1 MKILLVVSDLALGGA
16 QQVVINLANE
26 LVRQNHNVWIFDV
39 QPEYRVEGMISR
51 LDNKVNLISK
61 NYGEE
66 HFSITE
72 KVIDFTLNKV
82 SMSKNL
88 KNQRFKKH
96 VNNLNSAISSNVFDY
111 ANPHTCWADFFVY
124 KELKNLHSKWIIS
137 FHASYNNLLVNKENI
152 TKYGPLIK
160 KTINAASKIIYI
172 HDEGISFLENTLQIK
187 IRKIKKIYNGIPA
200 PPPNLKIRRQN
211 LEIDKDDIVILC
223 ASRASK
229 LKGWYELSEAV
240 LKVKNPKIKLFFAG
254 EGEILDDLKNKYS
267 KFGSTIKFLG
277 FQKEINSLITISDII
292 CLPSYT
298 EALPTILIESIFHN
312 KPVIATNVGE
322 TAIILENKLGKCG
335 VLINAKKGEELIKDL
350 INTINSFM
358 LDKFTSDKEAFEEAK
373 ELFSSKK
380 MTQNY
385 LNYFSES

>member
-1 MKILLVVSDLALGGA
+1 MKILIVVSDLALGGA

-66 HFSITE
+66 HFSFTE
-72 KVIDFTLNKV
+72 KLIDLTLNKV
-82 SMSKNL
+82 TIRKTL

-111 ANPHTCWADFFVY
+111 ANSHTCWADFFVY

-172 HDEGISFLENTLQIK
+172 HDEAISFLENTLKIK

-200 PPPNLKIRRQN
+200 PPPNIKIRREN

-240 LKVKNPKIKLFFAG
+240 VKVKNPKIKLLFAG
-254 EGEILDDLKNKYS
+254 EGEILDDIKNKYY
-267 KFGSTIKFLG
+267 KFSSIIKFLG

-322 TAIILENKLGKCG
+322 TARILENKLGKCG
-335 VLINAKKGEELIKDL
+335 ILINANKGEELIKDL

>member
-1 MKILLVVSDLALGGA
+1 MNILLVTADLALGGA

-26 LVRQNHNVWIFDV
+26 LVRQNHNVWVFDV

-61 NYGEE
+61 NYGKE
-66 HFSITE
+66 HFSLTE

-82 SMSKNL
+82 SNIKNL
-88 KNQRFKKH
+88 KHQRFKKH

-111 ANPHTCWADFFVY
+111 ANSHTCWADFFVY

-137 FHASYNNLLVNKENI
+137 LHASYNNLLVNKENI
-152 TKYGPLIK
+152 TKYGPLVK

-200 PPPNLKIRRQN
+200 PPPNIKIRRES

-240 LKVKNPKIKLFFAG
+240 LKVKNPKIKLLFAG

-322 TAIILENKLGKCG
+322 TASILENKLGKCG
-335 VLINAKKGEELIKDL
+335 ILINANKGEELVKDL
-350 INTINSFM
+350 TNTIDSFM
-358 LDKFTSDKEAFEEAK
+358 LDKFTFDKEAFGLNTNLTLE
-373 ELFSSKK
+373 SKP
-380 MTQNY
+380 TP
-385 LNYFSES
+385 

>member
-1 MKILLVVSDLALGGA
+1 MNILLVIADLALGGA

-26 LVRQNHNVWIFDV
+26 LVRQRHNIWIFDV

-66 HFSITE
+66 HFSLTE
-72 KVIDFTLNKV
+72 KVIDFTLNKL

-111 ANPHTCWADFFVY
+111 ANSHTCWADFFVY

-200 PPPNLKIRRQN
+200 PPPNIKIRREN

-240 LKVKNPKIKLFFAG
+240 VKVKNPKIKLLFAG
-254 EGEILDDLKNKYS
+254 EGEILDDIKNKYS
-267 KFGSTIKFLG
+267 KFSSIIKFLG
-277 FQKEINSLITISDII
+277 FQKEINSLISISDII

-322 TAIILENKLGKCG
+322 TARILENKLGKCG
-335 VLINAKKGEELIKDL
+335 ILINANKGEELIKDL

>member
-1 MKILLVVSDLALGGA
+1 MKILLVISDLALGGA

-61 NYGEE
+61 NYGVED
-66 HFSITE
+66 FSITE
-72 KVIDFTLNKV
+72 KVIDYTLNKL
-82 SMSKNL
+82 SISNSL
-88 KNQRFKKH
+88 KKQRFKLH
-96 VNNLNSAISSNVFDY
+96 VNNLKSVISSNIFDY
-111 ANPHTCWADFFVY
+111 INSHTCWADFFVC

-137 FHASYNNLLVNKENI
+137 LHASYNNLLANKDNI
-152 TKYGPLIK
+152 TKYGPFVK

-172 HDEGISFLENTLQIK
+172 HDEGITFLENKLQIK
-187 IRKIKKIYNGIPA
+187 IRKIKKIYNGIPS
-200 PPPNLKIRRQN
+200 PISTLKIRKQN
-211 LEIDKDDIVILC
+211 LEIDKDDFVILC

-229 LKGWYELSEAV
+229 LKGWVELAEAV
-240 LKVKNPKIKLFFAG
+240 LKVKNPKIKLLFAG
-254 EGEILDDLKNKYS
+254 NGEILEEIRNKFSKNKTNIY
-267 KFGSTIKFLG
+267 FLG
-277 FQKEINSLITISDII
+277 FQKNIENLISISNVV

-298 EALPTILIESIFHN
+298 EALPTILVESIFYN

-322 TAIILENKLGKCG
+322 TASIVENKKGKCG
-335 VLINAKKGEELIKDL
+335 ILIKANKGEELVKDL
-350 INTINSFM
+350 IKTINHFT
-358 LDKFTSDKEAFEEAK
+358 LDNFIFNKVAFEEAK

-380 MTQNY
+380 MVKNY

>member
-1 MKILLVVSDLALGGA
+1 
-16 QQVVINLANE
+16 
-26 LVRQNHNVWIFDV
+26 
-39 QPEYRVEGMISR
+39 MISR

-66 HFSITE
+66 HFSLTE
-72 KVIDFTLNKV
+72 KVIDFTLNKFTIR
-82 SMSKNL
+82 KTL

-96 VNNLNSAISSNVFDY
+96 VNNLNSAISSNGFDY
-111 ANPHTCWADFFVY
+111 ANSHTCWADFFVY

-152 TKYGPLIK
+152 TKYGPLVK

-172 HDEGISFLENTLQIK
+172 HDEGVSFLENTLQIK

-200 PPPNLKIRRQN
+200 PPPIIKIKRQN

-240 LKVKNPKIKLFFAG
+240 VKVKNPKIKLLFAG
-254 EGEILDDLKNKYS
+254 EGEILDDIKNKYS
-267 KFGSTIKFLG
+267 KFSSIIKFLG
-277 FQKEINSLITISDII
+277 FQKEINSLISISDII

-322 TAIILENKLGKCG
+322 TASILENKLGKCG
-335 VLINAKKGEELIKDL
+335 VLINANKGEELIKDL

>member
-26 LVRQNHNVWIFDV
+26 LVRQNHYVWIFDV
-39 QPEYRVEGMISR
+39 QPEYRVEGIISR

-66 HFSITE
+66 YFSLTE
-72 KVIDFTLNKV
+72 KVIDYTLNKL
-82 SMSKNL
+82 SISKNL

-111 ANPHTCWADFFVY
+111 VNSHTCWADFYVF
-124 KELKNLHSKWIIS
+124 KNLKKFHNIWIIS
-137 FHASYNNLLVNKENI
+137 LHASYNGLLSVQENI
-152 TKYGPLIK
+152 IKFGNLTKQTLISA
-160 KTINAASKIIYI
+160 NRIIYI
-172 HDEGISFLENTLQIK
+172 HDTGIRFLENILNISILK
-187 IRKIKKIYNGIPA
+187 KKKIYNGIPE
-200 PPPNLKIRRQN
+200 PLPNLKIRRQN

-240 LKVKNPKIKLFFAG
+240 LKMKNPKIKLLFAG
-254 EGEILDDLKNKYS
+254 DGEILDDLKNKYS

-298 EALPTILIESIFHN
+298 EALPTILLESIFLN
-312 KPVIATNVGE
+312 KPMLATNVGE
-322 TAIILENKLGKCG
+322 TSKILSNVNGECGILLNQKSGEKLTQELYEKINFLFNNKP
-335 VLINAKKGEELIKDL
+335 
-350 INTINSFM
+350 SFE
-358 LDKFTSDKEAFEEAK
+358 KEAFNLGRDIFSIEKMAK
-373 ELFSSKK
+373 
-380 MTQNY
+380 NY